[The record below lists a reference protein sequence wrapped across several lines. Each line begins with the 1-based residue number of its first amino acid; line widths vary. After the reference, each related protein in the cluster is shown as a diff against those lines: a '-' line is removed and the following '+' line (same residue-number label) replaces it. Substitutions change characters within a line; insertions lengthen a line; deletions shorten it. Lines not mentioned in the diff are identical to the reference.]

1 MRKLLVI
8 GLAAGLS
15 LLLLA
20 CQTPAAPVDTELS
33 NVQATIEQAPVEA
46 PTATTAPVE
55 SPVPTADTGQG
66 DTTASGDT
74 STNGDNAASEPDPLS
89 VDPARPG
96 FTLDGSPTLGA
107 ADAPVVI
114 IDFSD
119 FQ

>member
-1 MRKLLVI
+1 MRKLFVI

-20 CQTPAAPVDTELS
+20 CQAPAAPVDTELS

-74 STNGDNAASEPDPLS
+74 STSEPDPLS
-89 VDPARPG
+89 VDPARPS